1 MNHQINSAAGSG
13 NGANAPHE
21 LFALTDEQIL
31 EIEPEAEPSGPAPAV
46 IPSEARN
53 LSSSATDQVAQS
65 KRDSSSPAA
74 PRNDRTE
81 QSASDAAA
89 TSHESPVTSHAEAE
103 PPQWVAE
110 AMNDPQRGREA
121 RAFWE
126 GSQKTQ
132 EVAEAYREVFAK
144 PEAARAAAERARV
157 LDEIDRAYFG
167 AAGNSAEQTSAAR
180 AQLAQMM
187 MRENPAAFR
196 EMVFAGLRALEE
208 TGKSVAQAFRPEGAS
223 STEALAA
230 TDRKGLTPE
239 GVSYSAASVVGA
251 QHAAPQLS
259 STSTHEAHVAAYAA
273 FEKTANEELEKSVG
287 GAIERTI
294 ERALPVAQPL
304 LAVRGGGEA
313 QARLPD
319 GQARVPALHERLSAA
334 IRQDVEVA
342 LKGDR
347 QLSERIA
354 QILSARRFDGDTRA
368 QVVRLI
374 DERAKQLVPGAAKRV
389 LQDWTQT
396 TLATHRTR
404 TKQNDTAAARSDLAP
419 ANGDTRAPS
428 LRSGDNSRSSDRDK
442 SGGTRSG
449 KVDYRKLSDEQIL
462 NL

>member
-1 MNHQINSAAGSG
+1 MAETAGMAQG
-13 NGANAPHE
+13 NGESTLHE

-31 EIEPEAEPSGPAPAV
+31 EIEPEAQDATVSHDPWPVTREEKSGAQAQAVSGPDQNEVELGTAGKKPSTEHGARSTGRDAQQALAV
-46 IPSEARN
+46 P
-53 LSSSATDQVAQS
+53 Q
-65 KRDSSSPAA
+65 
-74 PRNDRTE
+74 
-81 QSASDAAA
+81 
-89 TSHESPVTSHAEAE
+89 E
-103 PPQWVAE
+103 PPRWVAE

-132 EVAEAYREVFAK
+132 QEAAAYREVFAK
-144 PEAARAAAERARV
+144 PEEARAAAERARV

-167 AAGNSAEQTSAAR
+167 ATGNSAEQTSAAR
-180 AQLAQMM
+180 TQLAQMM
-187 MRENPAAFR
+187 LQENPAAFR

-208 TGKSVAQAFRPEGAS
+208 TGKSGVGKSVAQAFRPEAAS
-223 STEALAA
+223 STEASA
-230 TDRKGLTPE
+230 TADRKVLTPE
-239 GVSYSAASVVGA
+239 GVSYSAAGPSPTP
-251 QHAAPQLS
+251 AAS
-259 STSTHEAHVAAYAA
+259 DASGRHESQFAAYAA
-273 FEKTANEELEKSVG
+273 FEKAANEELEKSVG

-304 LAVRGGGEA
+304 LAVRGSGET
-313 QARLPD
+313 
-319 GQARVPALHERLSAA
+319 QARVPALHDRLSAA
-334 IRQDVEVA
+334 VRQDVEAA

-347 QLSERIA
+347 QLSQQIA

-396 TLATHRTR
+396 TLATHRSR
-404 TKQNDTAAARSDLAP
+404 TKQNESVAARSDLAP
-419 ANGDTRAPS
+419 ANSDAKTAPP
-428 LRSGDNSRSSDRDK
+428 RSGNTVRTSDQNK
-442 SGGTRSG
+442 SGGNRSG

>member
-1 MNHQINSAAGSG
+1 MNTNVNTSAASSA
-13 NGANAPHE
+13 NGESALQD

-31 EIEPEAEPSGPAPAV
+31 EIEPEAEPSGLAPAV

-53 LSSSATDQVAQS
+53 LTSYATDQVAQS

-103 PPQWVAE
+103 PPAWVAE
-110 AMNDPQRGREA
+110 AMNDPRRGREA

-132 EVAEAYREVFAK
+132 QEAAAYREVFAK
-144 PEAARAAAERARV
+144 PEEARAAAERARV
-157 LDEIDRAYFG
+157 LEEIDRAYFG
-167 AAGNSAEQTSAAR
+167 ATGNSAEQTSAAR
-180 AQLAQMM
+180 TQLAQTML
-187 MRENPAAFR
+187 RENPAAFR

-208 TGKSVAQAFRPEGAS
+208 TGRSVAQAFRPEAAS
-223 STEALAA
+223 STEAFA
-230 TDRKGLTPE
+230 TADRKVLTPE

-273 FEKTANEELEKSVG
+273 FEKAANEDLERSVG

-304 LAVRGGGEA
+304 LAVRGNGET
-313 QARLPD
+313 
-319 GQARVPALHERLSAA
+319 QARVPALHDRLSSAV
-334 IRQDVEVA
+334 RQDVEAA

-347 QLSERIA
+347 QLSEQIA

-374 DERAKQLVPGAAKRV
+374 DQRAKQLVTGATKRV

-396 TLATHRTR
+396 TLAAHRTR
-404 TKQNDTAAARSDLAP
+404 TRQDDTAAARSDLAP
-419 ANGDTRAPS
+419 VNSDAKNP
-428 LRSGDNSRSSDRDK
+428 LPRSVNISRDSGRNDNR
-442 SGGTRSG
+442 GGKG
-449 KVDYRKLSDEQIL
+449 AKVDYHKLSDEQIL

>member
-1 MNHQINSAAGSG
+1 MNGQSMAHD
-13 NGANAPHE
+13 

-31 EIEPEAEPSGPAPAV
+31 EIEPEGEPSGPAPAV

-53 LSSSATDQVAQS
+53 LSSSASDQVAQS

-89 TSHESPVTSHAEAE
+89 TSHESPVTSHHATE
-103 PPQWVAE
+103 PPAWVAE

-132 EVAEAYREVFAK
+132 QEAAAYREVFAK
-144 PEAARAAAERARV
+144 PEEARAAAERARV
-157 LDEIDRAYFG
+157 LEEIDRAYFG
-167 AAGNSAEQTSAAR
+167 ATGNSAEQTSAAR

-187 MRENPAAFR
+187 LRENPAAFR

-208 TGKSVAQAFRPEGAS
+208 TGKSGVGKSVAQAFRPEGAS
-223 STEALAA
+223 SAEAFA
-230 TDRKGLTPE
+230 TADRKGLTPPDRVPE
-239 GVSYSAASVVGA
+239 RSGAGGTSSGVSYSAAGTSPA
-251 QHAAPQLS
+251 PAASDVSGRYESQF
-259 STSTHEAHVAAYAA
+259 AAYAA
-273 FEKTANEELEKSVG
+273 FEKAANEELEKSVG

-304 LAVRGGGEA
+304 LAVRGNGET
-313 QARLPD
+313 
-319 GQARVPALHERLSAA
+319 QARVPALHDRLSAA
-334 IRQDVEVA
+334 VRQDIEAA

-347 QLSERIA
+347 QLSEQIA

-396 TLATHRTR
+396 TLATHRSRTR
-404 TKQNDTAAARSDLAP
+404 QNDTTAARSDLAP
-419 ANGDTRAPS
+419 ANSDATSSRLQAGDTSRPS
-428 LRSGDNSRSSDRDK
+428 ARNDIR
-442 SGGTRSG
+442 GGKG
-449 KVDYRKLSDEQIL
+449 AKVDYRKLSDEQIL

>member
-13 NGANAPHE
+13 NGANAPYE

-46 IPSEARN
+46 IPSLPAQAGEARN

-81 QSASDAAA
+81 QSASDASS

-103 PPQWVAE
+103 PPHWVAE
-110 AMNDPQRGREA
+110 AMNDPQQGREA

-132 EVAEAYREVFAK
+132 QEAAAYREVFAK
-144 PEAARAAAERARV
+144 PEEARAAAERARV

-167 AAGNSAEQTSAAR
+167 ATGNSAEQTSVAR

-230 TDRKGLTPE
+230 TDRKSLTPE

-251 QHAAPQLS
+251 QLAAPQLS
-259 STSTHEAHVAAYAA
+259 STSTQEAHVAAYAA
-273 FEKTANEELEKSVG
+273 FERAANDELEKSC
-287 GAIERTI
+287 
-294 ERALPVAQPL
+294 L
-304 LAVRGGGEA
+304 LYTSPSPR
-313 QARLPD
+313 D
-319 GQARVPALHERLSAA
+319 LSTS
-334 IRQDVEVA
+334 RMP
-342 LKGDR
+342 
-347 QLSERIA
+347 S
-354 QILSARRFDGDTRA
+354 SA
-368 QVVRLI
+368 
-374 DERAKQLVPGAAKRV
+374 
-389 LQDWTQT
+389 
-396 TLATHRTR
+396 
-404 TKQNDTAAARSDLAP
+404 
-419 ANGDTRAPS
+419 
-428 LRSGDNSRSSDRDK
+428 
-442 SGGTRSG
+442 
-449 KVDYRKLSDEQIL
+449 
-462 NL
+462 